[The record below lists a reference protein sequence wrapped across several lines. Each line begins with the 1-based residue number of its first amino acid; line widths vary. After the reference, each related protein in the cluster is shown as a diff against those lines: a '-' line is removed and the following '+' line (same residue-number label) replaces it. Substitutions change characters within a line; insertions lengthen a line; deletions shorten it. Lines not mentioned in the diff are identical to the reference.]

1 MSSQT
6 PPNPWFNAINYNPT
20 FFATSTAGVSLSY
33 VNANFLK
40 SSAGSNPL
48 SYATSTTFLNSVV
61 LGNTTILQTGVNF
74 DIRNNSVSS
83 TMTVRLNNGASVA
96 QTVMSLNGLGNNT
109 SAFYGNSTTSTTA
122 SNVAVND
129 VSAING
135 SYNLLMAVGSSSS
148 TLAVNGTSSL
158 LYNPSTG
165 ILQTPVST
173 VTGNITSGGNIIL
186 STASGTVNINTSQ
199 VGVNL
204 NIATASAGT
213 IYLTAGG
220 SNGISL
226 TSAQVTNILPTT
238 FNNTVTLTRPI
249 TSTNTT
255 IPVAGQIGY
264 YLPVNTIT
272 ATIPFSATV
281 GLPASGIFININ
293 SLAIGAGIWQ
303 INAVFG
309 VNSGTAVLTVSRY
322 VFEVSLSNIAFQGT
336 TSQTQNCIPF
346 TMPAVN
352 GNSFCACSIIS
363 TTTATTI
370 YGNGL
375 ITFSNGGSPTISSF
389 ITATRIA

>member
-6 PPNPWFNAINYNPT
+6 PPNPWFNAINYNPN
-20 FFATSTAGVSLSY
+20 FFTASVSTAGVSSAY

-40 SSAGSNPL
+40 SSAGSNPI
-48 SYATSTTFLNSVV
+48 SYATLTTFLNSIV
-61 LGNTTILQTGVNF
+61 LGNTTILQTGVNL
-74 DIRNNSVSS
+74 DIRNNSVAS
-83 TMTVRLNNGASVA
+83 TMTVRLNNGASLA

-122 SNVAVND
+122 SNVAISD

-186 STASGTVNINTSQ
+186 SAVSGTVNISTSQ
-199 VGVNL
+199 TGINL

-220 SNGISL
+220 SNGISI
-226 TSAQVTNILPTT
+226 TSTQVTNILPTT

-255 IPVAGQIGY
+255 IPVAGQLGY
-264 YLPVNTIT
+264 YLAVNTT
-272 ATIPFSATV
+272 TTTILFTSSSA
-281 GLPASGIFININ
+281 FINVN
-293 SLAIGAGIWQ
+293 SLAIGIGIWQ

-309 VNSGTAVLTVSRY
+309 VNSGSAILTASRY
-322 VFEVSLSNIAFQGT
+322 VFEVSLSNTAFQGT
-336 TSQTQNCIPF
+336 TTQTQNCIPF
-346 TMPAVN
+346 VLPAVN

-375 ITFSNGGSPTISSF
+375 IAFSSGGTPTISCY